1 MLPLRDILST
11 VCELLPHPTLM
22 VAKQTDILKLKCHA
36 LRSRGATV
44 FLAGLSRG
52 G

>member
-1 MLPLRDILST
+1 MLPLREILWA
-11 VCELLPHPTLM
+11 VRELLPHPTLM
-22 VAKQTDILKLKCHA
+22 VAKQTDILKLNRRA